1 MGGYVAFGDVRSL
14 ALWERLVHGQRARIR
29 YHGPW
34 YFIRI
39 LPWYRI
45 ERGGAPREVAPE
57 LSLGRLQCPPA
68 TARRAE
74 RAANERH
81 AARRWRRRPS

>member
-1 MGGYVAFGDVRSL
+1 MGGYKSASATSVRWHCGS
-14 ALWERLVHGQRARIR
+14 AWSTDRERVSDTMVHG
-29 YHGPW
+29 
-34 YFIRI
+34 IRI
-39 LPWYRI
+39 PWYRI

>member
-29 YHGPW
+29 YPTMVHG
-34 YFIRI
+34 IRI
-39 LPWYRI
+39 PWYRI